1 MTAHTWNYRA
11 YMTAHTWSRRHAHL
25 LKRMH
30 TPRATPDSKAPRR
43 LGTSTNRFLIV
54 CSTNQILCSVQQTR
68 QAHRPVGSV
77 QILDAQLGCPC
88 VCVCALGQHRH
99 VLYDSNEMFLL
110 GTASEWCRACCVL
123 AKEWMPRCSECWP
136 ATIHCMLYCHAA
148 WLHAQAENAAALL
161 HE

>member
-1 MTAHTWNYRA
+1 MELQGMHDGA
-11 YMTAHTWSRRHAHL
+11 YMELQGIHD
-25 LKRMH
+25 RMH

-88 VCVCALGQHRH
+88 VCVCFR
-99 VLYDSNEMFLL
+99 
-110 GTASEWCRACCVL
+110 T
-123 AKEWMPRCSECWP
+123 
-136 ATIHCMLYCHAA
+136 
-148 WLHAQAENAAALL
+148 AQACVVR
-161 HE
+161 